1 MLKMSFD
8 VLAAGGVEE
17 RDYKTILASG
27 SLALSS
33 CVAHRYN

>member
-1 MLKMSFD
+1 MLKMSID
-8 VLAAGGVEE
+8 VLAAGGAEE

-33 CVAHRYN
+33 CVALRYN